1 MARARKSNDTAT
13 HLSDA
18 GTSSV
23 ANRKQAEK
31 ERQAEARR
39 VRAELVKETKA
50 AQKQTA
56 EFLASKPTDSRK
68 IADTRNVGG

>member
-1 MARARKSNDTAT
+1 MARKAKADTEAT

-23 ANRKQAEK
+23 ANRKAAEK

-39 VRAELVKETKA
+39 VRAEVVKETKA

-56 EFLASKPTDSRK
+56 EFLASKPSDSRK